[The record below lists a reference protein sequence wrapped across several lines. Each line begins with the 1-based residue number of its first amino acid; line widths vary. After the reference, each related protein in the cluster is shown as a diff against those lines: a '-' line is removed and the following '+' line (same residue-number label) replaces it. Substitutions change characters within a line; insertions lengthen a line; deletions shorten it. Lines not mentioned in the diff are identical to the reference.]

1 MNITEVLR
9 DHGFKVTPQRL
20 AVYEVID
27 QNTSHPNAE
36 AIYKE
41 LQPRY
46 PSMSL
51 ATVYKTMEI
60 FAKIG
65 VVQVLQCEEES
76 HRYDYNVTPHA
87 HIRCSMCNRVE
98 DVKVD
103 IEALKQSAGAETKF
117 RVDSISLSFTGICDE
132 CLHSKAH

>member
-9 DHGFKVTPQRL
+9 EHGYKVTPQRL

-27 QNTSHPNAE
+27 QNKTHPNAE

-51 ATVYKTMEI
+51 AQCIRQWKFLQKLELSKSCNVKKNHIATILMFRLMPISGVR
-60 FAKIG
+60 FA
-65 VVQVLQCEEES
+65 
-76 HRYDYNVTPHA
+76 T
-87 HIRCSMCNRVE
+87 
-98 DVKVD
+98 
-103 IEALKQSAGAETKF
+103 ALMMWM
-117 RVDSISLSFTGICDE
+117 SIW
-132 CLHSKAH
+132 KN

>member
-9 DHGFKVTPQRL
+9 EHGYKVTPQRL

-27 QNTSHPNAE
+27 QNKTHPNAE

-65 VVQVLQCEEES
+65 IVQILQCEEES
-76 HRYDYNVTPHA
+76 HRYDFNVSPHA
-87 HIRCSMCNRVE
+87 HIRCTICNRVD
-98 DVKVD
+98 DVDVNM
-103 IEALKQSAGAETKF
+103 EELKRQAADETKYK
-117 RVDSISLSFTGICDE
+117 VNGIGVSFTGVCAE
-132 CLHSKAH
+132 CQKK

>member
-9 DHGFKVTPQRL
+9 EHGYKVTPQRL

-27 QNTSHPNAE
+27 QNKTHPNAE

-65 VVQVLQCEEES
+65 VVQILQCEEES
-76 HRYDYNVTPHA
+76 HRYDFNVSPHA
-87 HIRCSMCNRVE
+87 HIRCTICNRVD
-98 DVKVD
+98 DVNVD
-103 IEALKQSAGAETKF
+103 MEALKQQM
-117 RVDSISLSFTGICDE
+117 L
-132 CLHSKAH
+132 